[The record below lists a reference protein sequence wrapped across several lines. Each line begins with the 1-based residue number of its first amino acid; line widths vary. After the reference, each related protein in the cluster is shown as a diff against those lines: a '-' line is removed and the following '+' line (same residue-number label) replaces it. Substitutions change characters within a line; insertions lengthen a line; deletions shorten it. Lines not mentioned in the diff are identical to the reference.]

1 VIATTTGTTANSTFR
16 YGNPTVD
23 CGGAQLRAQCRH
35 LATVVSISGD
45 VTDGNVDALIE
56 RVRHYILAEKPVILD
71 LGDVSSFAVHGVA
84 LFDAV
89 DELCDAAAVEW
100 SLVASQSVSRALRL
114 SGDQDVVP
122 TADSVPEALH
132 HFSDVMSERRQ
143 LLPILGKSA

>member
-1 VIATTTGTTANSTFR
+1 VIASSNGSAANSTFR

-35 LATVVSISGD
+35 LATVVSITGD
-45 VTDGNVDALIE
+45 VTDANIDALIE
-56 RVRHYILAEKPVILD
+56 RVRHYILTEKPIVLD
-71 LGDVSSFAVHGVA
+71 LGDVRSFAADGIA
-84 LFDAV
+84 LLEAV
-89 DELCDAAAVEW
+89 DDMCDEAAVEW
-100 SLVASQSVSRALRL
+100 SLVASQSVLRVLRL
-114 SGDQDVVP
+114 RGDEDVVP